1 MNSNSQVS
9 GGMGDRGPYQVLGVA
24 EDASF
29 EEIQTA
35 RDRQLA
41 VLDREAEQQEVEQA
55 YDAILM
61 QRLRLRKEG
70 KIPVPDRIRYPDR
83 ERVTSAP
90 KKKAPRSREST
101 KESWLSG
108 WVDTPSP
115 QDIWLPLAVMAVPA
129 VLTIFY
135 QGEQFPSWALAF
147 ALLASLYFLF
157 SKEKRF
163 WRSLLIAVSGLALG
177 LFFAFAVVSGF
188 TLASPSI
195 PLTVVLSLLVMWLFT
210 AFLR

>member
-1 MNSNSQVS
+1 
-9 GGMGDRGPYQVLGVA
+9 MGDRGPYQVLGVA

-41 VLDREAEQQEVEQA
+41 VLNREAEQQEVEQA

-83 ERVTSAP
+83 ERATLSP
-90 KKKAPRSREST
+90 KIQAPRRETS
-101 KESWLSG
+101 KNSWLSG
-108 WVDTPSP
+108 WVDTPSQ

-129 VLTIFY
+129 ALTTIY
-135 QGEQFPSWALAF
+135 QGDGFPSWALAF
-147 ALLASLYFLF
+147 ALLASLYFLYT
-157 SKEKRF
+157 KEKRF
-163 WRSLLIAVSGLALG
+163 WRSLLLAVSGLALG
-177 LFFAFAVVSGF
+177 LFFAFAVVSGL

-195 PLTVVLSLLVMWLFT
+195 PLTVTLSLLVMWLFT

>member
-1 MNSNSQVS
+1 
-9 GGMGDRGPYQVLGVA
+9 MGDSGPYQVLGVA

-35 RDRQLA
+35 RERQLA
-41 VLDREAEQQEVEQA
+41 VLNRETEQQEVEQA

-83 ERVTSAP
+83 ERVASAP
-90 KKKAPRSREST
+90 AAKTLR
-101 KESWLSG
+101 KEATQDSWLSG
-108 WVDTPSP
+108 WVDNPSP
-115 QDIWLPLAVMAVPA
+115 QDIWLPLAIMAVPA
-129 VLTIFY
+129 ALTTVY
-135 QGEQFPSWALAF
+135 KGEQFPSWALAF
-147 ALLASLYFLF
+147 ALLTSLYFLY

-195 PLTVVLSLLVMWLFT
+195 PLTVALSLLVMWLFT